1 MSTRSY
7 TVLGWV
13 VWQIASRVAK
23 RKIQQNRVK
32 IGAAGV
38 VALVLIAGLAAAKS
52 GSDDDS

>member
-23 RKIQQNRVK
+23 RKIAQNRMK
-32 IGAAGV
+32 LGAAGI
-38 VALVLIAGLAAAKS
+38 VAFVLIAGLAAAKS
-52 GSDDDS
+52 GSDDE

>member
-1 MSTRSY
+1 MPTRGY

-13 VWQIASRVAK
+13 VWQVASRVAK

-38 VALVLIAGLAAAKS
+38 VLAVVIGGILAARS
-52 GSDDDS
+52 GD